1 MLYIMNQKEL
11 RDYCTSL
18 VSLSTLGDC
27 KIVLEKFSHFLM
39 VVVNK
44 HHKEDIHKQ
53 SEADLKVILQ
63 MLLSK
68 TLYINQLLDGID
80 YRCDDFVSAKLVE
93 DSYGRETFALNRIID
108 PTIVA
113 MQVRA
118 VFELLCTFEII
129 YCIPDTDEKKDIIY
143 YLFQNEGLR
152 YQSRLYSG
160 VTDSRLI
167 EQKDE
172 EQKQIDENVS
182 IIKNTQTYK
191 DLSPEN
197 QAKID
202 KILNGKSYRLNIQE
216 DNVDTCISW
225 EGIPE
230 LFNLKHTLL
239 DNIYTH
245 FSTYAHPSYI
255 SVRNYGE
262 MFEVENPKFIEF
274 ARMEIMFCVTLL
286 SIFIGDYMKIFP
298 AVKDIYL
305 TMNTEDQ
312 IILNFYNKMFRGG
325 DFSYSDAWKSL
336 ED

>member
-1 MLYIMNQKEL
+1 MDQKEL

-18 VSLSTLGDC
+18 VSLSTLEDC
-27 KIVLEKFSHFLM
+27 KIVIEKFSRFLM
-39 VVVNK
+39 IVVNK
-44 HHKEDIHKQ
+44 HHYKDIHKQ

-80 YRCDDFVSAKLVE
+80 YKCDDFVSYKLGE
-93 DSYGRETFALNRIID
+93 DCYGHETFALNRIID

-118 VFELLCTFEII
+118 VFEMLCTFEII
-129 YCIPDTDEKKDIIY
+129 YCVPDTDEKKDIIY

-160 VTDSRLI
+160 VTDSKLI

-182 IIKNTQTYK
+182 FIKSTQVYK
-191 DLSPEN
+191 ELSLEN
-197 QAKID
+197 QKKID
-202 KILNGKSYRLNIQE
+202 KILNGKGYRANIQE
-216 DNVDTCISW
+216 KNVETGISW
-225 EGIPE
+225 ENIPE
-230 LFNLKHTLL
+230 LFNLKHSLL

-255 SVRNYGE
+255 SVRNYGV
-262 MFEVENPKFIEF
+262 MFNMENPKFLEF
-274 ARMEIMFCVTLL
+274 AKMEIMFCVTLL
-286 SIFIGDYMKIFP
+286 SIFVGDYMKVFP
-298 AVKDIYL
+298 AVKEIYL
-305 TMNTEDQ
+305 TMDIEDQ
-312 IILNFYNKMFRGG
+312 IILNFYNKMFRG
-325 DFSYSDAWKSL
+325 DDYSYSDAWKSL
-336 ED
+336 DD